1 MKRYPILRRLL
12 CINLSVVMLFSTQV
26 AVYAEESGGGSIRQ
40 ETISNTEEGNTEDS
54 STKESSKKE
63 SNTKESNTKQS
74 NTNSEDI
81 STNLSNTQIN
91 SEEVSSK
98 KENSK
103 TDNNRKD
110 SKTDEELQENADS
123 EEASEEKKKSE
134 DETFNIKKGDFY
146 ISAFVPA
153 GTFDVDVEFKA
164 DQVKLTSSEKE
175 LVSQTVDADEMEDYY
190 AFDLRFEADGE
201 EIEPREGSSV
211 KVSIESSLIETDAV
225 VHIKDDETAE
235 TIESKISGEKVTFD
249 ADSFS
254 TYVLTAT
261 NEINPSKKVLYDNEI
276 YGSLKVNHEYNHTSP
291 YKGENF
297 FNKGRVALKVFQQN
311 NFTRDKEMKLQY
323 APYELAPTDNGNF
336 LIYGYKND
344 IQNFTFTFAAPEN
357 YYVAKVSLYEY
368 RSEDYYNTKPIAEV
382 PIYGYQT
389 ECTIPLTLRQMT
401 EKDKEVANAVVVELE
416 PKLAKLT
423 GEKKYV
429 EHAQLVNYVNGRQK
443 NIKADR
449 ATPTNDIFGEYFRF
463 GDGQQG
469 LISNHCQDGQV
480 YQGLAV
486 DDITSGVFKLSND
499 NGNEIFPNYTKYSNW
514 WWKEFVYKKYITE
527 YYNDAKVRFDKD
539 EDGYWTIDSS
549 QYKYYYNANNNQVDI
564 KKGKEFRPFIMS
576 DSDINKL
583 GEKVED
589 NDKYL
594 DNHFGMILPISFTVT
609 EDGKTVADNGEEKDT
624 IFKFFGDDDVFVYV
638 DGKLVLDLGG
648 VHNAVLG
655 QINFNTGEI
664 LIQGNLRNQLTSSR
678 NDTCYTR
685 KDDGGKAKS
694 IGVKN
699 LYTTDGQ
706 QGIFSYSNVREFSQK
721 EHVLT
726 VVYFERGA
734 HNSNCKISY
743 NFNKTETRTVDFKG
757 LKVDENKKGLA
768 NAQFT
773 LYTDESC
780 AEDKIAIMGI
790 GVPAKATSDEDGTI
804 EFTSLSAGVIE
815 KGQQSVTKSFYM
827 KETAAPD
834 GYVLAENAIWKLE
847 LTAYADGSKT
857 QKLIAVNDAARALS
871 IGDSSNVK
879 AIKNNPI
886 RFAKKLTVSKTVTYG
901 SDKQQDD
908 DAQYVFEIWEA
919 VDGAFSRMA
928 NKPFKIGDKE
938 TKTNE
943 YGQFVLKAGEVAVF
957 ENLME
962 TQYEIV
968 ETYVLSNK
976 GYKLENY
983 DTKITVDS
991 DDSKAITY
999 RNDDIANR
1007 YVLIDFESIGENNV
1021 KSVASEKAA
1030 EFENNLVKIY
1040 DWQLMKISKTSQLP
1054 LAGAEF
1060 TLASTKKGST
1070 DKYYGKSDA
1079 NGVVLWYKS
1088 VSDRDNN
1095 NNPIEVSVGSYT
1107 LSETKAPGGYSKSED
1122 VWQITIDREQ
1132 GVQAYIKTQGDLKE
1146 KTVVEEQTLSN
1157 GGVLK
1162 TVKLSFEN
1170 EVAYTLPATGGSGIH
1185 LYTIGGVLLLL
1196 LASLLLYKDKK
1207 KYI

>member
-26 AVYAEESGGGSIRQ
+26 AVYAAESGGGSIRQ

-235 TIESKISGEKVTFD
+235 TIESDITEEVVSFE
-249 ADSFS
+249 AESFS
-254 TYVLTAT
+254 VYVLTAG
-261 NEINPSKKVLYDNEI
+261 SKKLGDKDFYNNPV
-276 YGSLKVNHEYNHTSP
+276 YGSASANQSHTKETDTLDGG
-291 YKGENF
+291 YKKDRF
-297 FNKGRVALKVFQQN
+297 AVKIYQQN
-311 NFTRDKEMKLQY
+311 NFKIDKDTGELAC
-323 APYELAPTDNGNF
+323 APYELAPNDNGKVF
-336 LIYGYKND
+336 IYGTNRSEHFD
-344 IQNFTFTFAAPEN
+344 FHFEAPIN
-357 YYVAKVSLYEY
+357 YYVAKVSLYETTSDDFY
-368 RSEDYYNTKPIAEV
+368 KKNPTQVVNVD
-382 PIYGYQT
+382 GYKAS
-389 ECTIPLTLRQMT
+389 CDVSLTLKRMT
-401 EKDKEVANAVVVELE
+401 NNYRDDDKANKYKDKIFNAVVVELE
-416 PKLAKLT
+416 PMPSFFT
-423 GEKKYV
+423 GQSQYV
-429 EHAQLVNYVNGRQK
+429 TGATLVNYINGS
-443 NIKADR
+443 
-449 ATPTNDIFGEYFRF
+449 EYGKVAGNENKTF
-463 GDGQQG
+463 GDQFMFGSGQTGVQ
-469 LISNHCQDGQV
+469 SNHCSYGQV
-480 YQGLAV
+480 YQGLAAN
-486 DDITSGVFKLSND
+486 DISNGKFRLAND
-499 NGNEIFPNYTKYSNW
+499 NGIEIFPNYNDYSSDKESAKKYSW
-514 WWKEFVYKKYITE
+514 HWKKYSYINN
-527 YYNDAKVRFDKD
+527 YYNNASVQFNLDK
-539 EDGYWTIDSS
+539 EGYWTLDSS
-549 QYKYYYNANNNQVDI
+549 QYKYIYNEKTNRIEGI
-564 KKGKEFRPFIMS
+564 KGTEFRPFKGT
-576 DSDINKL
+576 DGKFT
-583 GEKVED
+583 
-589 NDKYL
+589 
-594 DNHFGMILPISFTVT
+594 DNHFGMILPINFCVA
-609 EDGKTVADNGEEKDT
+609 EDGKTTAPDGQENDT

-648 VHNAVLG
+648 VHNAVRG
-655 QINFNTGEI
+655 QINFRTGEI
-664 LIQGNLRNQLTSSR
+664 LIQGDRENQLTSSL
-678 NDTCYTR
+678 NETCYAPGNW
-685 KDDGGKAKS
+685 GGVAKQLGTS
-694 IGVKN
+694 N
-699 LYTTDGQ
+699 LYSGLISERD
-706 QGIFSYSNVREFSQK
+706 VKEFSQK

-734 HNSNCKISY
+734 HESNCKISY
-743 NFNKTETRTVDFKG
+743 NFTKTETRTVDFKG
-757 LKVDENKKGLA
+757 LKVDENKNGLA

-773 LYTDESC
+773 LFTDEAC
-780 AEDKIAIMGI
+780 TNVANMGI
-790 GVPAKATSDEDGTI
+790 GIPAVVTSDGDGTI
-804 EFTSLSAGVIE
+804 SFTGLSAGVIE
-815 KGQQSVTKSFYM
+815 KGQNSVTKIYYM
-827 KETAAPD
+827 RETSAPE
-834 GYVLAENAIWKLE
+834 GYNKPINALWKLE
-847 LTAYADGSKT
+847 LTAYSDGSQS
-857 QKLIAVNDAARALS
+857 QKLYALDAEAQNLS
-871 IGDSSNVK
+871 FGDYWSTVYGPGINVK

-886 RFAKKLTVSKTVTYG
+886 RFAKKLTVAKKVTYG
-901 SDKQQDD
+901 SEENKDK
-908 DAQYVFEIWEA
+908 DAQYVFVISQ
-919 VDGAFSRMA
+919 VVGQVHSYLA
-928 NKPFKIGDKE
+928 NQPYKIGDKE
-938 TKTNE
+938 YKTNE
-943 YGQFVLKAGEVAVF
+943 YAQFVLKAGEVAVF

-962 TQYEIV
+962 TQYEIE
-968 ETYVLSNK
+968 ETYVLSSN
-976 GYKLENY
+976 GYTLGNY
-983 DTKITVDS
+983 DTKITVDDEATVKFYRH
-991 DDSKAITY
+991 DDA
-999 RNDDIANR
+999 DIKRIAS
-1007 YVLIDFESIGENNV
+1007 IDFESIGENNV
-1021 KSVASEKAA
+1021 KSVVSEKAA

-1122 VWQITIDREQ
+1122 VWQITIDMEH
-1132 GVQAYIKTQGDLKE
+1132 GVQAYINNQGDLKD

-1170 EVAYTLPATGGSGIH
+1170 QVAYTLPATGGSGIH